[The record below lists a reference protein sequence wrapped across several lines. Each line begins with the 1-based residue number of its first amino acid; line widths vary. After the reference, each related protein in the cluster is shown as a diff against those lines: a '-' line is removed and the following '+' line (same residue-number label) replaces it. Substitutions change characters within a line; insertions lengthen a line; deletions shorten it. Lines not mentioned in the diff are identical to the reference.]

1 MLTPPSVRH
10 CVSVSATITAM
21 QLLASGRAADVYD
34 QGDGTVLRR
43 YKTDH
48 DTALEARV
56 MKWLHGL
63 GYPVPKVHSAG
74 GRDIVMQKI
83 DGVTMIED
91 LGRRPWRL
99 VSHARTLAELQGG
112 LNILEAPDW
121 LPERPGVPPGR
132 STVHLDLHPYNV
144 MITAA
149 GPVVID
155 WTNVTRSVPEF
166 DAAMT
171 YIVVS
176 SAELK
181 GHGFERLGR
190 TAFIECFRL
199 WRGRA
204 AIGSKLIE
212 AARYR
217 AADPNVTPKER
228 RRLENLLLSHSRRL
242 RRHVK

>member
-1 MLTPPSVRH
+1 MALDSIPSLGG
-10 CVSVSATITAM
+10 M

-34 QGDGTVLRR
+34 LGDGTVLRQ
-43 YKTDH
+43 YKIDR
-48 DTALEARV
+48 DTAVEARV
-56 MKWLHGL
+56 MTWLHGL
-63 GYPVPKVHSAG
+63 GYPVPAVHSVE
-74 GRDIVMQKI
+74 GRDLVMQKI
-83 DGVTMIED
+83 EGVTMIDD
-91 LGRRPWRL
+91 LGRRPWKL
-99 VSHARTLAELQGG
+99 VSHARTLAELQGR

-121 LPERPGVPPGR
+121 LGERPGVPPGR
-132 STVHLDLHPYNV
+132 SMVHLDLHPYNV
-144 MITAA
+144 MITAD

-171 YIVVS
+171 YVVVS
-176 SAELK
+176 SAEVS
-181 GHGFERLGR
+181 GFGLDRLGR

-217 AADPNVTPKER
+217 ADDPNVTAKER
-228 RRLENLLLSHSRRL
+228 RRLGNLLLSHSRRL
-242 RRHVK
+242 RRHVQ